1 MRLYNEDFIAILIC
15 FSQDLSLLFWFC
27 FMDIVLMIINVIHM
41 HIITKH
47 DAILL
52 LNSCPSESHRQD
64 KKAILW
70 NNGIQIVGQL
80 RIIPVKAFIVR
91 IHEIHPKANKNPNWL
106 HNG

>member
-15 FSQDLSLLFWFC
+15 FSQDLSLLFYFC

-52 LNSCPSESHRQD
+52 LNSFPSESHRQD

-70 NNGIQIVGQL
+70 NNMDC
-80 RIIPVKAFIVR
+80 RPVKDNTSQSL
-91 IHEIHPKANKNPNWL
+91 HCSNP
-106 HNG
+106 